1 VAQKALVEEIVADVN
16 YGKKK
21 KKKVAEERERDELV
35 TVIISLTRSYIGGE
49 GWVALVHGGAEVEV
63 AEEST
68 EIERKREKIMVET
81 KLREGRLI
89 FC

>member
-1 VAQKALVEEIVADVN
+1 LWPTLTI
-16 YGKKK
+16 GKRRRRRLQRRK
-21 KKKVAEERERDELV
+21 RDELV
-35 TVIISLTRSYIGGE
+35 TAIISLTRSYVGRE

>member
-1 VAQKALVEEIVADVN
+1 MWPTSTM
-16 YGKKK
+16 GKRRRRRLQR
-21 KKKVAEERERDELV
+21 RERDELV

-68 EIERKREKIMVET
+68 EIERKREKIVVET